1 MRLMVDHAHP
11 NSPPVFLSPALPS
24 DLLQFVI
31 NHCTYPTT
39 LIVCGDRSEY
49 LASLAHDLLTQ
60 QHEKEP
66 HTADKPHGTTVQED
80 TAGPF
85 NPNSTDDEPS
95 HAIPL
100 SAADRPP
107 QAKSHAHH
115 PKPSSTNFQS
125 ISHPLVACNLA
136 QLATTRHI
144 RTIFVPTVSHLR
156 AFLSVFSVNQSSS
169 GAGKALVPPIPPP
182 LVPPS
187 AMALKGRPLLVAY
200 NFLALHRGTSEW
212 SVQGLGASGAA
223 LVEAGRREGLG
234 VVVVEGLLASRVGG
248 KVAEKR
254 VGNYPSDCD
263 DDAGSQK
270 EIPSSGLKGL
280 LEEKV
285 PVLSGGAKRVAR
297 ELDGR
302 GGWTGKTADV
312 GRVLGRWFRFRD
324 GEWTAGG

>member
-60 QHEKEP
+60 QQQQQQQHEKEP

-80 TAGPF
+80 TA
-85 NPNSTDDEPS
+85 
-95 HAIPL
+95 
-100 SAADRPP
+100 ADRPP

-115 PKPSSTNFQS
+115 PKPRSTNFRS

-234 VVVVEGLLASRVGG
+234 VVVVEGLLANRVGG

-254 VGNYPSDCD
+254 VGNYPNDCD